1 MIMRFTPSKT
11 SICSSST
18 IPIPAFT
25 ALETLITP
33 HLEQLWDAL
42 LEKGMI
48 LYGVSSDDAHK
59 LQKWGEK
66 ENNPGRGWVMV
77 RSKELTS
84 DALTAAMLKGDFYSS
99 SGVMLSK
106 LVRGK
111 SSIELE
117 VDVQTT
123 EEELES
129 EFLFGRPS
137 KRANSEPPSNS
148 SVRGG
153 DRSINEREPSLLQN
167 QRLLL
172 AREGN
177 PLRKERRRLAA
188 RVLRLDPTHLFRWSL
203 DASCPKEACAR
214 IMGTEL
220 QISSRVS
227 IPTKEIELQAIR
239 SQGAGGQNVNKVS
252 TAVHLFFDI
261 RASSL
266 PEIYKERLLMMKD
279 RRISPAGTVIIKS
292 QQART
297 QEANREKALARFREL
312 ILEAMKVRKSRRAT
326 APTKG
331 SKERR
336 LQAKQS
342 RSKKKSLRRRPSTD
356 E

>member
-1 MIMRFTPSKT
+1 
-11 SICSSST
+11 
-18 IPIPAFT
+18 
-25 ALETLITP
+25 
-33 HLEQLWDAL
+33 
-42 LEKGMI
+42 
-48 LYGVSSDDAHK
+48 
-59 LQKWGEK
+59 
-66 ENNPGRGWVMV
+66 
-77 RSKELTS
+77 
-84 DALTAAMLKGDFYSS
+84 
-99 SGVMLSK
+99 
-106 LVRGK
+106 
-111 SSIELE
+111 
-117 VDVQTT
+117 
-123 EEELES
+123 
-129 EFLFGRPS
+129 
-137 KRANSEPPSNS
+137 
-148 SVRGG
+148 
-153 DRSINEREPSLLQN
+153 
-167 QRLLL
+167 
-172 AREGN
+172 
-177 PLRKERRRLAA
+177 
-188 RVLRLDPTHLFRWSL
+188 
-203 DASCPKEACAR
+203 
-214 IMGTEL
+214 MGTEL
-220 QISSRVS
+220 QISARVS

-266 PEIYKERLLMMKD
+266 PEIYKERLLKMKD